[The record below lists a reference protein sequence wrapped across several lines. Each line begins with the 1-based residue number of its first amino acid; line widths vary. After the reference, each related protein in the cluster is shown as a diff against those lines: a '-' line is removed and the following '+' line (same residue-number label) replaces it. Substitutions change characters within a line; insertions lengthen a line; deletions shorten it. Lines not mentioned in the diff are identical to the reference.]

1 MMKQVKKQ
9 IALICAVI
17 MLLSLAACG
26 QKAPTD
32 SSEATDATLATTATS
47 ATEATKATEATEATE
62 ATVATEATDPAP
74 TEGKSSEGSSSDSQ
88 QPTSTPKPP
97 VPTYTPVQLVGA
109 VPESARASS
118 SYFDDAVFVGDS
130 VSLKLSYYEA
140 AVDLLGKAQFLTSG
154 SLGSG
159 NALWD
164 IKPESVHP
172 SYQGSK
178 MLIEDAIAQMGAGK
192 VYIMLGMNDIA
203 LYGIDASV
211 ANMVTL
217 IGRIRSKSPHIAV
230 YVQSMTPL
238 TSTSNLLSSSGH
250 NPANIQTYNEKLL
263 AACQSNGWAFVDV
276 ASVMYD
282 SNGYL
287 KRDYC
292 SDPDDMG
299 IHFTNAGCAA
309 WIDYLYT
316 HTAG

>member
-62 ATVATEATDPAP
+62 ATAATEAKDPAP
-74 TEGKSSEGSSSDSQ
+74 TEGNSSEGGNSDSQ

-217 IGRIRSKSPHIAV
+217 IGRIRSKSPNIAV